1 MQEVNPE
8 ASNEKYLNA
17 PKDILKTIRQQQ
29 KIILEASH
37 LIKELKSELEKHKD
51 NGTIMTTYSI
61 DGITAKRTY
70 RPKWIY
76 SEALTKEINLLEHK
90 KNTEQ
95 NDGVAKLES
104 KNYYWVVT

>member
-8 ASNEKYLNA
+8 SSDEKYLNS
-17 PKDILKTIRQQQ
+17 PKTILKNIRKQQ
-29 KIILEASH
+29 KIILEASNI
-37 LIKELKSELEKHKD
+37 IKELKGELEKHKE
-51 NGTIMTTYSI
+51 NGTIMSTYSME
-61 DGITAKRTY
+61 GITAKRTY

-90 KNTEQ
+90 KNSEQ
-95 NDGVAKLES
+95 NDGVAKIGC

>member
-29 KIILEASH
+29 KIILEASN
-37 LIKELKSELEKHKD
+37 LIKELKGELEKHKD
-51 NGTIMTTYSI
+51 NGTIMTTYAI
-61 DGITAKRTY
+61 EGITAKRTY

-76 SEALTKEINLLEHK
+76 SKELTAEINLLEHK

-95 NDGVAKLES
+95 NDGVAKLDS
-104 KNYYWVVT
+104 KTYYWVVT

>member
-1 MQEVNPE
+1 MKEVQPE
-8 ASNEKYLNA
+8 KSTEKYLNS
-17 PKDILKTIRQQQ
+17 PKDILKNIRKQQ
-29 KIILEASH
+29 KIIFKASNF
-37 LIKELKSELEKHKD
+37 IKELKTELEAHKD
-51 NGTIMTTYSI
+51 NGNIMSSYSI

-70 RPKWIY
+70 RPKWEY
-76 SEALTKEINLLEHK
+76 SEELTKEINLLEHK

>member
-8 ASNEKYLNA
+8 TSDEKYLNA
-17 PKDILKTIRQQQ
+17 PKDILKTIKQQQ
-29 KIILEASH
+29 KIILEASN
-37 LIKELKSELEKHKD
+37 LIKELKGELEKHKD

-90 KNTEQ
+90 KNSEQ
-95 NDGVAKLES
+95 NDGVAKIGG

>member
-1 MQEVNPE
+1 MKEVQPE
-8 ASNEKYLNA
+8 KSTEKYLIS
-17 PKDILKTIRQQQ
+17 PKDILKNIRKQQ
-29 KIILEASH
+29 KIIFKASNF
-37 LIKELKSELEKHKD
+37 IKELKTELEAHKD
-51 NGTIMTTYSI
+51 NGNIMSSYSI

-70 RPKWIY
+70 RPKWEY
-76 SEALTKEINLLEHK
+76 SEELTKEINLLEHK

>member
-17 PKDILKTIRQQQ
+17 PKDILKNIRKQQ
-29 KIILEASH
+29 KIILEASN
-37 LIKELKSELEKHKD
+37 LIKELKAELEKHKD

-90 KNTEQ
+90 KNSEH
-95 NDGVAKLES
+95 NDRVAKICG